1 MLFFR
6 KEGGRKNR
14 QQKNYLMN
22 CSAQK
27 AKKNSIIEHYFL
39 NRN

>member
-1 MLFFR
+1 MPFFR
-6 KEGGRKNR
+6 KEGGSKKRN
-14 QQKNYLMN
+14 QINYLMN
-22 CSAQK
+22 YSSQK